1 MQGLVA
7 LAQARERFLDLRRLI
22 EVAYS
27 DQQRLQNVLD
37 SSQDPSAEVERDRVI
52 EVLPALVEAQQRN
65 VERAARLDELIEAEL
80 AKIPDPETLDPQME
94 EEIGAATQAKEQY
107 QLAKQILIVTE
118 ASMARVVEGIEKGGE
133 EAQPSTPIAATLLP
147 AVTSGEQAVN
157 GLENLRRLFFSM
169 IEHLRDTAQRQREL
183 GDDTE
188 EVAALPDTDQ
198 ERGLGP
204 LLPRQEALANIAG
217 VIANALEEQSRA
229 EPGDLV
235 GGAGADPNAAPDAE
249 AMAEQAATLRRAAEL
264 TLEAQIEMEDVGK
277 MLKVEP
283 SDFAAAREHQG
294 EAHARLLEAIE
305 LLTPPEEQQQGDQQ
319 QDQQDQQGEQGE
331 QEQQQEGAPD
341 QAQQPEQQEADPS
354 QLLQEVRDREAARR
368 KENAE
373 RANRGFDTVERDW

>member
-1 MQGLVA
+1 
-7 LAQARERFLDLRRLI
+7 
-22 EVAYS
+22 
-27 DQQRLQNVLD
+27 
-37 SSQDPSAEVERDRVI
+37 
-52 EVLPALVEAQQRN
+52 
-65 VERAARLDELIEAEL
+65 
-80 AKIPDPETLDPQME
+80 
-94 EEIGAATQAKEQY
+94 
-107 QLAKQILIVTE
+107 
-118 ASMARVVEGIEKGGE
+118 
-133 EAQPSTPIAATLLP
+133 
-147 AVTSGEQAVN
+147 
-157 GLENLRRLFFSM
+157 
-169 IEHLRDTAQRQREL
+169 
-183 GDDTE
+183 
-188 EVAALPDTDQ
+188 
-198 ERGLGP
+198 
-204 LLPRQEALANIAG
+204 
-217 VIANALEEQSRA
+217 
-229 EPGDLV
+229 
-235 GGAGADPNAAPDAE
+235 
-249 AMAEQAATLRRAAEL
+249 MAEQAATLRRAAEL

>member
-1 MQGLVA
+1 
-7 LAQARERFLDLRRLI
+7 
-22 EVAYS
+22 
-27 DQQRLQNVLD
+27 
-37 SSQDPSAEVERDRVI
+37 
-52 EVLPALVEAQQRN
+52 
-65 VERAARLDELIEAEL
+65 
-80 AKIPDPETLDPQME
+80 
-94 EEIGAATQAKEQY
+94 
-107 QLAKQILIVTE
+107 LIVTE
-118 ASMARVVEGIEKGGE
+118 ASMARVVEQIETGAE

-157 GLENLRRLFFSM
+157 GLENLRRIFFTI
-169 IEHLRDTAQRQREL
+169 IEHLRDTAQRQQEL

-204 LLPRQEALANIAG
+204 LVPRQEALANIAG

-283 SDFAAAREHQG
+283 SNFAAAREHQG

-319 QDQQDQQGEQGE
+319 QDPQDQQDGQGE
-331 QEQQQEGAPD
+331 QEQQQQQQQQEGAAD
-341 QAQQPEQQEADPS
+341 QAQEPEQQEADPS

-373 RANRGFDTVERDW
+373 RAKRGFDTVERDW

>member
-1 MQGLVA
+1 
-7 LAQARERFLDLRRLI
+7 
-22 EVAYS
+22 
-27 DQQRLQNVLD
+27 
-37 SSQDPSAEVERDRVI
+37 
-52 EVLPALVEAQQRN
+52 
-65 VERAARLDELIEAEL
+65 
-80 AKIPDPETLDPQME
+80 
-94 EEIGAATQAKEQY
+94 
-107 QLAKQILIVTE
+107 
-118 ASMARVVEGIEKGGE
+118 
-133 EAQPSTPIAATLLP
+133 
-147 AVTSGEQAVN
+147 
-157 GLENLRRLFFSM
+157 M
-169 IEHLRDTAQRQREL
+169 IEHLRDTAERQREL

-204 LLPRQEALANIAG
+204 LVPRQEALANIAG
-217 VIANALEEQSRA
+217 AIANALEEQSRA

-305 LLTPPEEQQQGDQQ
+305 LLTPPEEEQQGDQQ

-331 QEQQQEGAPD
+331 QEQQQQQQQQQHAAPD